1 MIESP
6 DTYFGDKPERCV
18 LVGIVLPSQSRW
30 EASDHLTELEA
41 LAETSDAIVVERF
54 LQERARPDSA
64 YFIGKGKVQ
73 EIADFIEENDIDL
86 IVFDDEL
93 SPAQTR
99 NLERFFEKK
108 VIDRAALILD
118 IFAKHAQSNEAKV
131 QVELAQLNYL
141 LPRLTR
147 QWQHLSRQ
155 VGGIGT
161 KGPGETQLETDRR
174 LVRERIARLRKKLK
188 RIARQKE
195 TQRQQR
201 ESYFRAALIGYTN
214 AGKSTILRSLT
225 RADVLVEDQLFATL
239 DTTVKRLDL
248 NSTQNILLS
257 DTVGFIRKLPHHLVA
272 SFRTTL
278 AETLEADL
286 LLHVVDA
293 SHPHFED
300 HIRIVNQIL
309 EELKV
314 SDKMKLLVFNK
325 VDRLKNPQL
334 MEQLKETFP
343 LAIFISAAKEIGF
356 TELKKQLRRAAESQY
371 ELRDLALDAT
381 KGAAEHLLYPLATVL
396 NKSYNENTIHLSLKY
411 PLENRDKILKIEKTY
426 GIFK

>member
-18 LVGIVLPSQSRW
+18 LVGLSLSGQSKW
-30 EASDHLTELEA
+30 DTADHLMELEA
-41 LAETSDAIVVERF
+41 LAQTSEAIVVETF
-54 LQERARPDSA
+54 MQERARPDSA
-64 YFIGKGKVQ
+64 YFIGKGKAQ
-73 EIADFIEENDIDL
+73 EIAEFIEEHDIDL
-86 IVFDDEL
+86 IIFDDEL

-118 IFAKHAQSNEAKV
+118 IFARHAQTNEARV
-131 QVELAQLNYL
+131 QVELAQLSYL

-174 LVRERIARLRKKLK
+174 LVRERIARLKTKLK
-188 RIARQKE
+188 RIARQKQ

-201 ESYFRAALIGYTN
+201 GSLFRAALIGYTN

-225 RADVLVEDQLFATL
+225 RADVLVQDQLFATL
-239 DTTVKRLDL
+239 DTTVKRFDLD
-248 NSTQNILLS
+248 NGQQLLIS

-293 SHPHFED
+293 AHPHFED
-300 HIRIVNQIL
+300 HIRIVNQLL

-314 SDKMKLLVFNK
+314 HDKLQLLLFNK
-325 VDRLKNPQL
+325 VDRLKNPAS
-334 MEQLKETFP
+334 MEQLKAEYP
-343 LAIFISAAKEIGF
+343 QAVFISATKEIGF
-356 TELKKQLRRAAESQY
+356 TELKKRLKDMAELQY
-371 ELRDLALDAT
+371 EFRDLVLDVT
-381 KGAAEHLLYPLATVL
+381 KGASEHLIYPLATVL
-396 NKSYNENTIHLSLKY
+396 DKSYVEQTIRFSLKY
-411 PLENRDKILKIEKTY
+411 PLENRKKILKIEEAY
-426 GIFK
+426 GIQ